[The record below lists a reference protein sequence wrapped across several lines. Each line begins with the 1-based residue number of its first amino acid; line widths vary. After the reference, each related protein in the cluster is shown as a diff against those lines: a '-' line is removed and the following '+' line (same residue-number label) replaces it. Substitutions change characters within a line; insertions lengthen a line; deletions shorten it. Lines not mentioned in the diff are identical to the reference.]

1 MLVVNRIQGAESC
14 NMHDG
19 EQQKQ
24 RHVQQEYAVAVTHQT
39 KRTFATHITH
49 VTLHQVHLHSKQRSG
64 SVCRIRTYVKRSHAL
79 TWEWI

>member
-49 VTLHQVHLHSKQRSG
+49 VTLHQVHLHSKHRSQRVSY
-64 SVCRIRTYVKRSHAL
+64 TYLCKDRSHAL